1 MSSVKKIYLSYFGY
15 IISFFLAC
23 LAIFG
28 KPFMVYGYYNKG
40 TKKYK
45 LKIRISNTAKLINR
59 KLIEISDDVWIWHHS
74 IIDGSGGVIIEEG
87 VQIGAW
93 VGIFTHSSHNAIRL
107 NGKKYFELSINERKG
122 YEIASVKIGEY
133 SFIGSSSII
142 LPGVTL
148 GKNCIVAVG
157 SVVKKSFPDYSIISG
172 NPAKLIGNTKDL
184 DSFLMRD
191 MSESIK

>member
-1 MSSVKKIYLSYFGY
+1 MSIVKKIYLSYFGY
-15 IISFFLAC
+15 LISFFFTC

-28 KPFMVYGYYNKG
+28 KPFMVYGYFNKG
-40 TKKYK
+40 TRKYK
-45 LKIRISNTAKLINR
+45 LKTRISNTAKLINR
-59 KLIEISDDVWIWHHS
+59 KRIEISDSVWIWHHS
-74 IIDGSGGVIIEEG
+74 IIDGTGGVVIKEG

-107 NGKKYFELSINERKG
+107 NGSKYFELSINERIG
-122 YEIASVKIGEY
+122 YEIDSVEIGEY

-142 LPGVTL
+142 LPGVKL
-148 GKNCIVAVG
+148 GKSCIVAVG

-172 NPAKLIGNTKDL
+172 NPAKLIGNTQKL

-191 MSESIK
+191 INATV